1 MMENSVSVDEFE
13 LGLRRQFRYYTRLV
27 KALPTSEYHHKKR
40 LEIASGFYQSEP
52 LQGALADY
60 FFACWYD
67 VAFDGQAVLEELSS
81 RLPPHISQ
89 AFSSYIGQGLHMPAI
104 SPLATRF
111 SVLVS
116 PSMNVPKHKLYV
128 SKDDAQRVAGEV
140 TARLL
145 AAKAND
151 DTATIQAVQTE
162 YLQHCLA
169 CQDRMGFMRTWFA
182 LAKSGF
188 YFDETWQACRATL
201 EEMAVRD
208 E

>member
-1 MMENSVSVDEFE
+1 MENSVSVDEFE

-40 LEIASGFYQSEP
+40 LKIASGFYQSEP

-116 PSMNVPKHKLYV
+116 PSMNVPKHKLYIN
-128 SKDDAQRVAGEV
+128 KDDAKQMATKI
-140 TARLL
+140 TAQLL
-145 AAKAND
+145 AASADND
-151 DTATIQAVQTE
+151 EATVAQIQTQ

-169 CQDRMGFMRTWFA
+169 CQDRMGFMMTWFA
-182 LAKSGF
+182 LSKADF
-188 YFDETWQACRATL
+188 YFDEAWQVCKATL
-201 EEMAVRD
+201 EQMPVYD

>member
-1 MMENSVSVDEFE
+1 MENSVSVDEFE

-40 LEIASGFYQSEP
+40 LKIASGFYQSEP

-188 YFDETWQACRATL
+188 YFDEAWQACRATL
-201 EEMAVRD
+201 EEVAVRD